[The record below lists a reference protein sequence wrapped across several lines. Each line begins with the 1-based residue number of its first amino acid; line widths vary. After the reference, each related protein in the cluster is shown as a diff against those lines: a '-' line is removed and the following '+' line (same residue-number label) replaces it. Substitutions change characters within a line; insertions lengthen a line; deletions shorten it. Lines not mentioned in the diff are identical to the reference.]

1 MAQPCLVQKGLSP
14 QFPWL
19 SRQRQ
24 NKFAGNV
31 TQALQDGEHTDE
43 FASVREKSACSA
55 SIREAEAGG
64 SWDSSQSGLLHSN
77 FQASLSWI
85 MRECLNKETKNNR

>member
-14 QFPWL
+14 QFSWL

-77 FQASLSWI
+77 FRASLSWI
-85 MRECLNKETKNNR
+85 MRACLNKETKNNR

>member
-14 QFPWL
+14 QFPRL
-19 SRQRQ
+19 SMQRQ

-31 TQALQDGEHTDE
+31 SQALQDGEHTDE

-64 SWDSSQSGLLHSN
+64 SWDSSQSGLHSN
-77 FQASLSWI
+77 FRASLSWI
-85 MRECLNKETKNNR
+85 MKACLNKETKNNK